1 MAVVEQD
8 VVLTTKD
15 TNGNTVISYPFTRVD
30 QVDGAIKTVNGKTPD
45 QSGNVTVDTPQAVQI
60 KVYE

>member
-8 VVLTTKD
+8 VVLITKD
-15 TNGNTVISYPFTRVD
+15 ASGNTVIKRPFTSVD

-45 QSGNVTVDTPQAVQI
+45 TNGNVTVETGGVKI
-60 KVYE
+60 KKYE